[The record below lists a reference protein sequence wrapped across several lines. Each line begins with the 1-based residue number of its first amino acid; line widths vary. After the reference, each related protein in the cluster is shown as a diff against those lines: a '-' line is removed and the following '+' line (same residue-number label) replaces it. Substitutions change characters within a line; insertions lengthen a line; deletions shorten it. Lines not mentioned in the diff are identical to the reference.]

1 MPREFAT
8 GKKAFGVCDRC
19 NFRSLLS
26 AMKTETVAG
35 RPNNLLVCTKCWDPD
50 HPQNWQ
56 GRYPVDDPQALRNP
70 RPDPSLA
77 ESRQIPPGPPYPP
90 PPFPPNT

>member
-1 MPREFAT
+1 MAQEFAR
-8 GKKAFGVCDRC
+8 GKNAFGFCDRC
-19 NFRSLLS
+19 NFRAKLS
-26 AMKTETVAG
+26 ALRGETVAG
-35 RPNNLLVCTKCWDPD
+35 VPNNLLVCSKCWDAD

-77 ESRQIPPGPPYPP
+77 ESREIPPGPPFPP
-90 PPFPPNT
+90 PGFFS